1 MSSLQT
7 IASTDTL
14 NPTSLGKIN
23 DNFSTLN
30 TDKAEKSGW
39 TFTGDIVVP
48 DEAYWAWWDGSLEVP
63 TKNAVYDK
71 IQAMPAL
78 SDWDKGDIV
87 VSGSGATWTVDSWV
101 ITNAKLANVA
111 SSTFK
116 GRTTVGTGSP
126 EDMTATQ
133 ATALL
138 NTATTSLKG
147 LLPASGWGTTNF
159 LRADLTWTNPN
170 EWTLLTSSSYTAWGT
185 YDSWTLTTYD
195 LYKIVISGTSSWSNT
210 FLWLRLNNDASP
222 STYVTYSYNA
232 GSTSLSSSSDWYY
245 QILSHNTGSWWPFYW
260 EYVMTGRDTALIWS
274 SFAPISVGQ
283 TLAWGYKPIVVTSIQ
298 LSTII
303 TISGNIKIY
312 GKNY

>member
-1 MSSLQT
+1 MSTLQT

-63 TKNAVYDK
+63 TKNAIYDK
-71 IQAMPAL
+71 IQSMPAL

-87 VSGSGATWTVDSWV
+87 VSDSGATWTVDSGV

-111 SSTFK
+111 SATFK

-147 LLPASGWGTTNF
+147 LMSS
-159 LRADLTWTNPN
+159 ADKTKLDSLSN
-170 EWTLLTSSSYTAWGT
+170 EWTALTNSTYTAGGT
-185 YDSWTLTTYD
+185 YNSGTLTAYD
-195 LYKIVISGTSSWSNT
+195 LYKIVISGTSTAWSTQIRMQVNSDWT
-210 FLWLRLNNDASP
+210 AS
-222 STYVTYSYNA
+222 SYETKF
-232 GSTSLSSSSDWYY
+232 STSTSTSISTLTDNSFKILNHNVWSGSPFYTELIMTSSSCKITNASWQLADW
-245 QILSHNTGSWWPFYW
+245 
-260 EYVMTGRDTALIWS
+260 ELIN
-274 SFAPISVGQ
+274 
-283 TLAWGYKPIVVTSIQ
+283 WGYKSATVSSIQ

-303 TISGNIKIY
+303 AISGKIQIF
-312 GKNY
+312 GKNF